1 MSYPEA
7 SIELIKG
14 SGGAFE
20 VEVDGHQVYSKLA
33 TGRFPAYQE
42 VPMLLG

>member
-1 MSYPEA
+1 MCFPEA
-7 SIELIKG
+7 STELVKG

-20 VEVDGHQVYSKLA
+20 VTVEGNLVYSKLA

-42 VPMLLG
+42 IPMLLG